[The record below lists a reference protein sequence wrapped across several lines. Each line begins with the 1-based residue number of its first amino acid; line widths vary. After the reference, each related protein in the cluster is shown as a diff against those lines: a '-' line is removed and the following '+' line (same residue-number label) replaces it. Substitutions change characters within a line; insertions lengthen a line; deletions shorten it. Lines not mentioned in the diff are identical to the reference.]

1 MNGLDWQH
9 MTLADE
15 RWLWLW
21 LLVPLLALWYV
32 VKRKEQNAALRISA
46 TRAFAPHRGSFVR
59 MKPLLYALR
68 LSAIS
73 LIVLALARPRTQD
86 VTSDIEVTK
95 GVDMVM
101 AVDLSAS
108 MLAKDL
114 KPNRLEA
121 LKRVAENFVKHR
133 KGDRIGVV
141 AYAGEAFTQLPV
153 TADRRIVQRAIAD
166 LQYGYLQDGT
176 AIGLGLGTAVNRLKN
191 SKAKSKVIVLLTD
204 GVNNVGSIDPVTM
217 AQIAREKGIKVYTI
231 GVGSNGYA
239 PMPAVKRDGSLVYT
253 RAKVE
258 IDESLLRRLAKI
270 TGGQYFRATNNERFK
285 AIYAQIDELEQT
297 EYREFKYYNY
307 AENFRPLVLL
317 ALFFLVVEIALR
329 WSVFKTFA

>member
-9 MTLADE
+9 VELAGE
-15 RWLWLW
+15 KWLWLW
-21 LLVPLLALWYV
+21 LLIPLLALWYFA
-32 VKRKEQNAALRISA
+32 KRKEQNAALRISA
-46 TRAFAPHRGSFVR
+46 TQAFVRYRGPFVR

-73 LIVLALARPRTQD
+73 LVVLALARPRTQD
-86 VTSDIEVTK
+86 VTSDIKVTK
-95 GVDMVM
+95 GVDMVV
-101 AVDLSAS
+101 AIDLSAS
-108 MLAKDL
+108 MLTQDL

-121 LKRVAENFVKHR
+121 LKSIAERFVEHR

-141 AYAGEAFTQLPV
+141 AYAGEAFTQSPV
-153 TADRRIVQRAIAD
+153 TADHRIVQRAIAD

-176 AIGLGLGTAVNRLKN
+176 AIGLGLGTAVNRLKS

-204 GVNNVGSIDPVTM
+204 GVNNVGAIDPITM

-239 PMPAVKRDGSLVYT
+239 RMPAIKRDGSLVYT

-258 IDESLLRRLAKI
+258 IDEALLKEIAQI
-270 TGGQYFRATNNERFK
+270 TGGRYFRATNNERFRE
-285 AIYAQIDELEQT
+285 IYAQIDKLEQT
-297 EYREFKYYNY
+297 EYRAFKYYNY
-307 AENFRPLVLL
+307 VENFRPLVSL

-329 WSVFKTFA
+329 WSVFKTVA

>member
-9 MTLADE
+9 MELAGE
-15 RWLWLW
+15 KWLWLW
-21 LLVPLLALWYV
+21 LLIPLLALWYFA
-32 VKRKEQNAALRISA
+32 KRKEQNAALRISA
-46 TRAFAPHRGSFVR
+46 TQAFVRYRGAFVR

-73 LIVLALARPRTQD
+73 LVILALARPRTQD
-86 VTSDIEVTK
+86 VTSDIKVTK

-101 AVDLSAS
+101 AIDLSTS
-108 MLAKDL
+108 MLTQDL

-121 LKRVAENFVKHR
+121 LKAIAERFVKHR

-141 AYAGEAFTQLPV
+141 AYAGEAFTQSPV
-153 TADRRIVQRAIAD
+153 TADHRIVQRAIAD

-191 SKAKSKVIVLLTD
+191 SQAQSKVIVLLTD
-204 GVNNVGSIDPVTM
+204 GVNNAGAIDPITM

-239 PMPAVKRDGSLVYT
+239 RMPAINRDGSLVYT
-253 RAKVE
+253 RAQVE
-258 IDESLLRRLAKI
+258 IDEALLKEIAQI
-270 TGGQYFRATNNERFK
+270 TGGQYFRATNNERFQE
-285 AIYAQIDELEQT
+285 IYAYIDKLEQT

-307 AENFRPLVLL
+307 VENFRPLVSL